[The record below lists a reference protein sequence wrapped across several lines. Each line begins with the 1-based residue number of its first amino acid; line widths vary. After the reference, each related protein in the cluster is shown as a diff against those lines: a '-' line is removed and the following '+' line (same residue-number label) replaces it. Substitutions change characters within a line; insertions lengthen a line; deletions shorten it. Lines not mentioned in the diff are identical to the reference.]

1 MLPVTE
7 APTLT
12 RPVVAIVAG
21 KSVSA
26 SEAPFAPSRI
36 TDSVQVPSLTLSVR

>member
-7 APTLT
+7 APTST
-12 RPVVAIVAG
+12 RPVVAVSWG

-26 SEAPFAPSRI
+26 SEAPFAPSTI
-36 TDSVQVPSLTLSVR
+36 TDSV